1 MHYNIPKLPAAVIA
15 LLCSLIPAL
24 TKAESK
30 VEKLYESASELM
42 AGGDLAAAQQ
52 QFDKAFAIA
61 GVKNDPVY
69 PLLLNEQATLMTWR
83 GERRK
88 AINAKRAVIPMLKR
102 FNDTELDVSVYS
114 DLGLLYHRSNMT
126 DSAIVFYEKAD
137 SACRVLNDPGWT
149 ASVTQSIGVMYYNL
163 GRYAD
168 AKRYFER
175 AAEHGMKANDDY
187 SIVCSHQLLS
197 AVNSEMGDTAAAGRN
212 ARIAWQRAKA
222 SKNESLQLRCI
233 PSLYGYFE
241 ATGRRDS
248 VDYYMAIGDTLYH
261 HQPNNSVIS
270 LGYVLARARMHYARK
285 EYAEALKWYE
295 IQMRSPMQS
304 ERGKLYS
311 SIADCYRETGRY
323 KEACIYMD
331 SARMWADSM
340 ANINAAARLEEFNV
354 KYGTLEREMENR
366 VLQLNLLQ
374 RERMLLIIA
383 LAAVILAVI
392 ASAIYFRQRRTRR
405 AMKELER
412 TRELES
418 ARSYIDGLE
427 DERKRFAK
435 ELHDGVANDLLGL
448 KMKIEA
454 GNDDRRSLSD
464 LIDTT
469 RKTVRRISH
478 DLMPPEFDNMT
489 PVEVMRSY
497 LAATAADSGIQID
510 FISECVPQLPIH
522 IGREIYRI
530 TQEYVINLLNHGNA
544 TLITVSFKGGD
555 GDMATLTITD
565 NSTVALSHD
574 TPSTGIGL
582 RTMAD
587 RARSLNAGTS
597 LETAPDGRHIFTL
610 TFHT

>member
-1 MHYNIPKLPAAVIA
+1 MHHIIYKLLSIVVFA
-15 LLCSLIPAL
+15 AL
-24 TKAESK
+24 TLTPVRAKGESK
-30 VEKLYESASELM
+30 VEKLYEQASELM

-88 AINAKRAVIPMLKR
+88 AINAKRAVIPMLKS

-197 AVNSEMGDTAAAGRN
+197 AVNSEMGDT
-212 ARIAWQRAKA
+212 
-222 SKNESLQLRCI
+222 
-233 PSLYGYFE
+233 
-241 ATGRRDS
+241 
-248 VDYYMAIGDTLYH
+248 
-261 HQPNNSVIS
+261 
-270 LGYVLARARMHYARK
+270 
-285 EYAEALKWYE
+285 
-295 IQMRSPMQS
+295 
-304 ERGKLYS
+304 
-311 SIADCYRETGRY
+311 
-323 KEACIYMD
+323 
-331 SARMWADSM
+331 
-340 ANINAAARLEEFNV
+340 AAARLEEFNV